1 MNVIEKAI
9 LLYREQGQPGERFAN
24 TIERLGFENVEQQL
38 MGDELLER
46 KAEILGEK

>member
-1 MNVIEKAI
+1 MSSKKQSFSTVNRDSRASGLQIRSNASD
-9 LLYREQGQPGERFAN
+9 LRMWS
-24 TIERLGFENVEQQL
+24 QQL

>member
-1 MNVIEKAI
+1 MSSKKQSFSTVNRDSRA
-9 LLYREQGQPGERFAN
+9 ERFAN